1 MDAHLPAE
9 SGEPTRSY
17 HGSYLSWTVLV
28 GRVPWMTM
36 RSEPARH
43 QSHGNESVRAWD
55 VDGEDGQEQW
65 MACAQLQR
73 SLQVVALMHGHGA
86 NGDRGHE
93 HSLSRHG
100 EAH

>member
-1 MDAHLPAE
+1 
-9 SGEPTRSY
+9 
-17 HGSYLSWTVLV
+17 
-28 GRVPWMTM
+28 MTM

-86 NGDRGHE
+86 NGDREHE